1 MRGQLILAVLILLSQ
16 SGLVREKRAEYARE
30 ARAVLSFLDKEF
42 WDNQYDGFYSNP
54 YGRPIKLSYEQSLVA
69 FAQFALHNATGERKS
84 LERGE
89 AIMRH
94 LSSYDS
100 PYGGCDRV
108 ISGPPRFH
116 IQEQAVVMR
125 AYVEAY
131 KSTAKEDY
139 RGRYR
144 ALADFILTKLTEGPD
159 SDKVSSWWD
168 AENLTCA
175 PADSCMDYFEPAIS
189 LFKAYGVDHNQ
200 TFLDAGKRILAG
212 SEQFWDR
219 NNYGYSH
226 TLDDNRRYCRDH
238 ATAALA
244 YLSAY
249 DETNRKDYLQ
259 RAIDILFYMVSRMGD
274 KVSRTFWEAISWD
287 GEVVEQRRRTVDHLL
302 MVRAYL
308 YAYQVTLEDKY
319 LNQGRSLLD
328 SILSRGYDKSVG
340 SFMDQIGGAVMG
352 DLQVQGQGALTL
364 VEGYRVLTVGPSP
377 LIAIVVGAVMVG
389 LVGFIVYL
397 FRKSWPY

>member
-1 MRGQLILAVLILLSQ
+1 MWGQLALAVLLLLSQ
-16 SGLVREKRAEYARE
+16 SGLAREKRAEYARE

-42 WDNQYDGFYSNP
+42 WDDRHDGFYSNP
-54 YGRPIKLSYEQSLVA
+54 YGRPVKLSYEQALIA

-89 AIMRH
+89 GIMHH
-94 LSSYDS
+94 LSFYDS

-108 ISGPPRFH
+108 IGGPPRFH
-116 IQEQAVVMR
+116 IQEQAIVMR
-125 AYVEAY
+125 AYIEAY
-131 KSTAKEDY
+131 KSTANEEY
-139 RGRYR
+139 RERYR
-144 ALADFILTKLTEGPD
+144 ALADFILNRLTEGPA
-159 SDKVSSWWD
+159 SDKVSSWYD
-168 AENLTCA
+168 AENLTRA

-226 TLDDNRRYCRDH
+226 SLDDDNRYCRDH

-259 RAIDILFYMVSRMGD
+259 RAIDIMSYMVTRMGD
-274 KVSRTFWEAISWD
+274 KVSRTFWESTSVN
-287 GEVVEQRRRTVDHLL
+287 GEIVERRRRTVDHLL

-308 YAYQVTLEDKY
+308 YAYQVTLEDRY
-319 LNQGRSLLD
+319 LNEGRSLLD
-328 SILSRGYDKSVG
+328 SVLRRGYDQSVG

-377 LIAIVVGAVMVG
+377 LIAIVVGAVMTG

>member
-1 MRGQLILAVLILLSQ
+1 MHH
-16 SGLVREKRAEYARE
+16 
-30 ARAVLSFLDKEF
+30 LSF
-42 WDNQYDGFYSNP
+42 
-54 YGRPIKLSYEQSLVA
+54 
-69 FAQFALHNATGERKS
+69 
-84 LERGE
+84 
-89 AIMRH
+89 
-94 LSSYDS
+94 YDS

-108 ISGPPRFH
+108 MGGPARFH
-116 IQEQAVVMR
+116 IQEQAIVMR
-125 AYVEAY
+125 AYIQAY

-144 ALADFILTKLTEGPD
+144 ALADFILNRLTEGPA
-159 SDKVSSWWD
+159 SDKVSSWYD
-168 AENLTCA
+168 AENLTRA

-226 TLDDNRRYCRDH
+226 SLDDNRRYCRDH

-274 KVSRTFWEAISWD
+274 KVSRTFSEAISLD
-287 GEVVEQRRRTVDHLL
+287 GEIVDRRRRTVDHLL

-328 SILSRGYDKSVG
+328 SILSRAYDQSVG

-377 LIAIVVGAVMVG
+377 LIAIVVGAVMIG